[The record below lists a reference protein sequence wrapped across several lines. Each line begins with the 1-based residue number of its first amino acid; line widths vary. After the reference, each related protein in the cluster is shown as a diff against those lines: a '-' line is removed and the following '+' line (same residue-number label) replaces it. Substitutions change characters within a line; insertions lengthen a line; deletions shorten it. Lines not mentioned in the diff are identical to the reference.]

1 MAICQLSDIAF
12 GDNSSELLNRGSVT
26 SAYDVSRPLLNG
38 DESLFSVRLG
48 GFNGRGERLESLL
61 ASRKRRPM

>member
-48 GFNGRGERLESLL
+48 GFNGRGEELESPL